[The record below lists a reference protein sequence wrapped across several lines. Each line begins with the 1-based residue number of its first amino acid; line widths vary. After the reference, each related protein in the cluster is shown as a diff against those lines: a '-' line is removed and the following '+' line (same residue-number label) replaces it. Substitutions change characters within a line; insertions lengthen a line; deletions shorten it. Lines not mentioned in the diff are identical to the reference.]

1 MSEKI
6 KLDSEL
12 KQWLV
17 NYVGNKL
24 QPEDENITVD
34 MIVTVVANEFPE
46 FLLVVAEENFLRGY
60 EQGLTDNNSIEQK
73 DENNE
78 LHQAQS

>member
-1 MSEKI
+1 MSEKM

-24 QPEDENITVD
+24 QPTDENVTVD
-34 MIVTVVANEFPE
+34 MIAAVVADEFPE
-46 FLLVVAEENFLRGY
+46 FLLMIAEENFLRGY
-60 EQGLTDNNSIEQK
+60 EQGLADNNSTEQRN
-73 DENNE
+73 ENNE
-78 LHQAQS
+78 LHQAQP

>member
-24 QPEDENITVD
+24 QPADENVTVD
-34 MIVTVVANEFPE
+34 MIVAVVADEFPE
-46 FLLVVAEENFLRGY
+46 FLLMVAEENFLRGY
-60 EQGLTDNNSIEQK
+60 EQGLADNGAIEQK

>member
-1 MSEKI
+1 MSENM

-12 KQWLV
+12 KRWLV

-24 QPEDENITVD
+24 QPADENVTVD
-34 MIVTVVANEFPE
+34 MIATIVADEFPE
-46 FLLVVAEENFLRGY
+46 FLLMIAEENFLRGY
-60 EQGLTDNNSIEQK
+60 EQGLADNNSIEQK
-73 DENNE
+73 NENNE

>member
-1 MSEKI
+1 
-6 KLDSEL
+6 
-12 KQWLV
+12 
-17 NYVGNKL
+17 
-24 QPEDENITVD
+24 
-34 MIVTVVANEFPE
+34 MIVAVVADEFPE

-60 EQGLTDNNSIEQK
+60 EQGLADTAAIEQK

>member
-1 MSEKI
+1 M

-12 KQWLV
+12 KRWLV

-24 QPEDENITVD
+24 QPADENVTVD
-34 MIVTVVANEFPE
+34 MIATIVADEFPE
-46 FLLVVAEENFLRGY
+46 FLLMIAEENFLRGY
-60 EQGLTDNNSIEQK
+60 EQGLADNNSIEQK
-73 DENNE
+73 NENNE

>member
-24 QPEDENITVD
+24 QPEDENVTVD
-34 MIVTVVANEFPE
+34 MIIAVVADEFPE
-46 FLLVVAEENFLRGY
+46 FLLMVAVENFLRGY
-60 EQGLTDNNSIEQK
+60 EQGLADTAAIEQK